1 MGLRNKG
8 QYLMMYG
15 LQKEERIRVLKQKL
29 AEREA
34 AATDVTQGTGG
45 GGGGV
50 LADLATA
57 TSDYGTSTN
66 YTRSSRASV
75 SDLDFSESYL

>member
-1 MGLRNKG
+1 M
-8 QYLMMYG
+8 
-15 LQKEERIRVLKQKL
+15 LKQKL

-34 AATDVTQGTGG
+34 AAADGVTQGTAAVERERGV
-45 GGGGV
+45 V

>member
-1 MGLRNKG
+1 M
-8 QYLMMYG
+8 
-15 LQKEERIRVLKQKL
+15 LKQKV

-34 AATDVTQGTGG
+34 AAAEAPTGT
-45 GGGGV
+45 V
-50 LADLATA
+50 QADLVTA

>member
-1 MGLRNKG
+1 M
-8 QYLMMYG
+8 
-15 LQKEERIRVLKQKL
+15 LQKEDRIRVLKMKL
-29 AEREA
+29 TERETA
-34 AATDVTQGTGG
+34 ITVADGLTQGT
-45 GGGGV
+45 V
-50 LADLATA
+50 LADFATA

>member
-1 MGLRNKG
+1 M
-8 QYLMMYG
+8 
-15 LQKEERIRVLKQKL
+15 LKQKL

-34 AATDVTQGTGG
+34 AAVEGGVTQGTGG
-45 GGGGV
+45 AV
-50 LADLATA
+50 IADLATA

-75 SDLDFSESYL
+75 SDIDFSESYL

>member
-1 MGLRNKG
+1 M
-8 QYLMMYG
+8 
-15 LQKEERIRVLKQKL
+15 LKQKL

-34 AATDVTQGTGG
+34 AATTDGGVTQGTGG
-45 GGGGV
+45 ERERGAV

>member
-1 MGLRNKG
+1 MNTNLSI
-8 QYLMMYG
+8 Y

-34 AATDVTQGTGG
+34 AAADGVTQGT
-45 GGGGV
+45 V
-50 LADLATA
+50 VADLATA

>member
-1 MGLRNKG
+1 M
-8 QYLMMYG
+8 
-15 LQKEERIRVLKQKL
+15 LKQKL
-29 AEREA
+29 ADREA
-34 AATDVTQGTGG
+34 AAADGVTQGTGA
-45 GGGGV
+45 V
-50 LADLATA
+50 IADLATA

>member
-1 MGLRNKG
+1 M
-8 QYLMMYG
+8 
-15 LQKEERIRVLKQKL
+15 LKQKL
-29 AEREA
+29 AERESA
-34 AATDVTQGTGG
+34 AAGVTQGTLGG
-45 GGGGV
+45 DRV

>member
-1 MGLRNKG
+1 M
-8 QYLMMYG
+8 
-15 LQKEERIRVLKQKL
+15 LKQKL
-29 AEREA
+29 SEREA
-34 AATDVTQGTGG
+34 AAADGVTQGTGG
-45 GGGGV
+45 AV

>member
-1 MGLRNKG
+1 ML
-8 QYLMMYG
+8 

-34 AATDVTQGTGG
+34 AAAGVTQGT

>member
-1 MGLRNKG
+1 M
-8 QYLMMYG
+8 
-15 LQKEERIRVLKQKL
+15 LKQKL

-34 AATDVTQGTGG
+34 AAAGVTQGTG